1 MDDQLRPPAK
11 PITAMKARQQLGT
24 ILEEVYYR
32 GEIYIVER
40 AGKPMAA
47 VIPVWL
53 LEELQEHRGRTK
65 TDTDTIKKSKRRAN
79 KRRA

>member
-1 MDDQLRPPAK
+1 MAQSDE
-11 PITAMKARQQLGT
+11 PIKTVNALHARQRLGT
-24 ILEEVYYR
+24 LLEEVFYR
-32 GEIYIVER
+32 DAQFIIER

-65 TDTDTIKKSKRRAN
+65 TDTDTINKSKRRTN